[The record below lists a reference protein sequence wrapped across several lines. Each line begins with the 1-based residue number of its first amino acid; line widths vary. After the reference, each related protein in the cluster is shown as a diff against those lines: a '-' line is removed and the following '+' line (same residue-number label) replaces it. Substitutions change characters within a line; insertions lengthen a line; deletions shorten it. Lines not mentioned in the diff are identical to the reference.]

1 MELLITIIVG
11 IIIAVVIFLLLSSNE
26 EDMDKNL
33 KTRLDKI
40 KNKTFESEKREQ
52 TKITPNIQILFKDTE
67 YKIAFVSNLL
77 EKLNLTNAI
86 KKQLKAA
93 DVSLSVDTFF
103 LIILLIPIPFL
114 IISLFITSYSF
125 IIIPV
130 GFLFAFFPFGV
141 LSNKKKQRLD
151 LFSKQFPDALGL
163 VSSSLRAGHSL
174 HSSFG
179 VVSDEMP
186 YPINGIFK
194 TVVDDI
200 SLGRDTRDAIN
211 GMILSMPDSLDLK
224 FFATAVLIQREI
236 GGNLAEILDSL
247 SSTIRERFKLLGQ
260 LKAQTALAKM
270 SGTILSF
277 TPVLIGTVLW
287 FMNPKYMEPLFTE
300 PIGKMALAGSFFAGL
315 MGYFII
321 MKITAIKV

>member
-1 MELLITIIVG
+1 MELLIIIIVG
-11 IIIAVVIFLLLSSNE
+11 ILIAGIILLLISSNE
-26 EDMDKNL
+26 EDIDKKL

-40 KNKTFESEKREQ
+40 KNKTFESEKRAQ
-52 TKITPNIQILFKDTE
+52 KKVTPSIQILFKDTE
-67 YKIAFVSNLL
+67 YKIKFISNIL
-77 EKLNLTNAI
+77 ERLNLTNEL

-93 DVSLSVDTFF
+93 DVTISVDTFF
-103 LIILLIPIPFL
+103 LIILIIPIPFL
-114 IISLFITSYSF
+114 IISLFITSYAF
-125 IIIPV
+125 ILIIV
-130 GFLFAFFPFGV
+130 GFIVAFLPFGI
-141 LSNKKKQRLD
+141 LANKKQQRLD
-151 LFSKQFPDALGL
+151 LFTKQFPDALGL
-163 VSSSLRAGHSL
+163 VASSLRAGHSL
-174 HSSFG
+174 HSAFG
-179 VVSDEMP
+179 TVVDEMP
-186 YPINGIFK
+186 YPINSVFK

-211 GMILSMPDSLDLK
+211 GMILNMPDSLDLR

-247 SSTIRERFKLLGQ
+247 GSTIRERFKLLGQ

-270 SGTILSF
+270 SGTILSC

-287 FMNPKYMEPLFTE
+287 FMNPKYMEPLFNE
-300 PIGKMALAGSFFAGL
+300 PIGRMALGGSFVSGL